1 MYNELQRRRGH
12 TLGNW
17 PMVQRTLIEETQ
29 TGISENRT
37 RVWSIPEVVPVNLE
51 SHSSNR
57 TVLVWYFKF
66 LCLIFY
72 RHHSIF
78 IWLIFILWN
87 RSQFWLAAHVRVFKL
102 ESRIALTIP
111 FFWSSEKLLSS
122 NILPLHSTN
131 DFISPMEVFFLV
143 GHQQSRFF
151 AQKALY
157 TYLFAKIRWTTFL
170 SMALSKVKFTDR
182 YPHWYT
188 RRVKE
193 AIHIRLHPN
202 NINRDSGIDFPEA
215 WMPTVK
221 QHNSRFMRT
230 YEGTPSNDRN
240 NNEDWNASVTAYQR
254 TTNSDTKTID
264 LIAWW
269 RLAVLQSKRRNLHH
283 KWLSWDKR
291 TKFISYLI
299 PRWTI
304 STYYII

>member
-12 TLGNW
+12 TFGNW
-17 PMVQRTLIEETQ
+17 PMVQRTLSEEKQ
-29 TGISENRT
+29 TSRSENRT

-151 AQKALY
+151 CSKSPLY
-157 TYLFAKIRWTTFL
+157 ISFCKDTLNNFL
-170 SMALSKVKFTDR
+170 V
-182 YPHWYT
+182 H
-188 RRVKE
+188 
-193 AIHIRLHPN
+193 
-202 NINRDSGIDFPEA
+202 
-215 WMPTVK
+215 
-221 QHNSRFMRT
+221 
-230 YEGTPSNDRN
+230 GT
-240 NNEDWNASVTAYQR
+240 
-254 TTNSDTKTID
+254 
-264 LIAWW
+264 
-269 RLAVLQSKRRNLHH
+269 
-283 KWLSWDKR
+283 
-291 TKFISYLI
+291 
-299 PRWTI
+299 
-304 STYYII
+304 

>member
-1 MYNELQRRRGH
+1 MYNELQPRRGH

-29 TGISENRT
+29 TGRSKNRT

-78 IWLIFILWN
+78 IWLIFILSSDLLPMWECSNLNQELRLQSPFSEAQKNFFPPTYYLCTAQMTLLAPWKCSFWWDTSN
-87 RSQFWLAAHVRVFKL
+87 RV
-102 ESRIALTIP
+102 
-111 FFWSSEKLLSS
+111 
-122 NILPLHSTN
+122 
-131 DFISPMEVFFLV
+131 
-143 GHQQSRFF
+143 FF

-170 SMALSKVKFTDR
+170 SMALSKVKFTDC

-269 RLAVLQSKRRNLHH
+269 RLAVLQSKRRDLHQ

-304 STYYII
+304 STYYI